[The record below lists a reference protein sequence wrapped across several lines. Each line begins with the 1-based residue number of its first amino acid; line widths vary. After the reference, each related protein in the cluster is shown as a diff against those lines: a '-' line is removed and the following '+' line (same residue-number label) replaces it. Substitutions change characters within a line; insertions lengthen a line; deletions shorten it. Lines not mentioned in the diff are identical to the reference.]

1 MLVQAVPRQSG
12 RKLIL
17 SDAGVQAAVTD
28 IDVDFTPPSDKD
40 ENESDAA
47 SEEAGENEAEK
58 KQPGDTGSQKKK
70 GRSSRKA
77 KHNPQMEN
85 VQLGPMGDHLWSR
98 PSRCS
103 SIKSGTSSLFT
114 KVKFSIV
121 SVI

>member
-47 SEEAGENEAEK
+47 SEEAGEDEAEVEK

-70 GRSSRKA
+70 RQIKPKGKTDGKCSTWPDGRS
-77 KHNPQMEN
+77 PL
-85 VQLGPMGDHLWSR
+85 VQA
-98 PSRCS
+98 
-103 SIKSGTSSLFT
+103 F
-114 KVKFSIV
+114 KVFLHKEWHQQLVHEGKILDC
-121 SVI
+121 